1 MPSDAEALAVFS
13 GGLGVATNLP
23 AMVTPGVY
31 PKPVPFGGCAS
42 RSFRTDF
49 PTTFPITMTVTEA
62 D

>member
-1 MPSDAEALAVFS
+1 MAIGDAPIKVNQ
-13 GGLGVATNLP
+13 ATAHILNLL

-31 PKPVPFGGCAS
+31 PKRVPFGGCAS
-42 RSFRTDF
+42 RSFRTDS